1 MERRGSDGLLSE
13 SPGGRAK
20 RSRPPGFYNEARRD
34 AELDEQLLRSEASP
48 AGRGKRNRRAVSY
61 EHAYLTGDWADDDF
75 EEDEAAY
82 QQRQAKRKGPT
93 PGVSLYEVCT
103 SARSCLASA
112 YAT

>member
-1 MERRGSDGLLSE
+1 MERRGSDGILSE

-34 AELDEQLLRSEASP
+34 AELDEQLLRSEAPP

-82 QQRQAKRKGPT
+82 QQRQAKRGGPT
-93 PGVSLYEVCT
+93 PGVSLYEV
-103 SARSCLASA
+103 SSSERSCLADA
-112 YAT
+112 NAT